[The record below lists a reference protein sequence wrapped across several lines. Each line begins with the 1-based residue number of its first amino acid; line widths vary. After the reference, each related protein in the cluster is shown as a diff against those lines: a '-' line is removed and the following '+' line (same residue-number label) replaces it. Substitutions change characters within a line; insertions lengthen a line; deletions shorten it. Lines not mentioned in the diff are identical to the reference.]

1 MSICYRHLRT
11 DYGNEISLTEIL
23 KWNAEFYDAFERLS
37 IDMMDNVWKHDE
49 YVICVHPSWDLLFGW
64 LAIRE
69 SWVTIFQNTEVIKF
83 SITNTKV
90 RIFDNGDI
98 GVVVCQ
104 ENIESPVNGQQDK
117 IGVIATNIFERYENR
132 WLLIHHQG
140 SSITN
145 YNASQSLPS
154 IKSSVISLSF

>member
-1 MSICYRHLRT
+1 V
-11 DYGNEISLTEIL
+11 TEIL

-49 YVICVHPSWDLLFGW
+49 NVICVHPGWDLLVGW

-83 SITNTKV
+83 NITNTKV
-90 RIFDNGDI
+90 RIFDNGDV

-104 ENIESPVNGQQDK
+104 ENIESPVNGQQDM
-117 IGVIATNIFERYENR
+117 IGVIATNIFERYGNR
-132 WLLIHHQG
+132 WLLIHQKPSCQSG
-140 SSITN
+140 VIDIYRLFFAFRKLVVNSFASITTKI
-145 YNASQSLPS
+145 QRT
-154 IKSSVISLSF
+154 

>member
-1 MSICYRHLRT
+1 M
-11 DYGNEISLTEIL
+11 GNKISLTEIL
-23 KWNAEFYDAFERLS
+23 KSNGKFYHAFEGLS
-37 IDMMDNVWKHDE
+37 IDMMDNLWKHDE
-49 YVICVHPSWDLLFGW
+49 SIICVHPGWDLLVGW

-83 SITNTKV
+83 NITNTKV

-104 ENIESPVNGQQDK
+104 ENIESSVNRQQDK
-117 IGVIATNIFERYENR
+117 IGIIATNIFERYENR

-140 SSITN
+140 SSISN
-145 YNASQSLPS
+145 YMPPNLSLQ
-154 IKSSVISLSF
+154 